1 MSLKCRDAAR
11 MLSEQRDRR
20 LSWRARLSLRLHML
34 ACKMCK
40 VYGTQL
46 DTVGRVCREA
56 GLRAE
61 ENCPGEMS
69 TERKRRMKDRLST
82 DRGDR

>member
-1 MSLKCRDAAR
+1 MNCKDAAR
-11 MLSEQRDRR
+11 LLSEKRDRR
-20 LSWRARLSLRLHML
+20 LSWRARISLRLHML

-40 VYGTQL
+40 VYGSQL

-61 ENCPGEMS
+61 HNCPGELPD
-69 TERKRRMKDRLST
+69 ERKQRIKDAMTRDPR
-82 DRGDR
+82 DR